1 MVILS
6 VYRIVPL
13 RVYRLAGESRSFHEQ
28 ALIGSYTTKFEEPAA
43 GTYIME
49 ARRQPSLDLYRLSC
63 SSLRRKCRNSY
74 NGSFQEQDD
83 EWP

>member
-1 MVILS
+1 MGYTS

-28 ALIGSYTTKFEEPAA
+28 ALIGSYTTKLRSRA

-49 ARRQPSLDLYRLSC
+49 VRRQPSLDCRLTC
-63 SSLRRKCRNSY
+63 GSLRRDS
-74 NGSFQEQDD
+74 
-83 EWP
+83 